1 MISLS
6 AYRPEMRLSL
16 RRKLWKLQGFS
27 NRAGVTRKDDGSGGG
42 TSGCAIIWITGKKF
56 SFCTDSKVAFGSRLK
71 EEVFDA
77 R

>member
-6 AYRPEMRLSL
+6 AYRRKLCFSP

-27 NRAGVTRKDDGSGGG
+27 KRAGVTRKDECSGGG
-42 TSGCAIIWITGKKF
+42 MSGCAIIWITGKKF
-56 SFCTDSKVAFGSRLK
+56 TKFNGDSKDRSSSNR
-71 EEVFDA
+71 